1 MTDPMQQ
8 ATRVVQG
15 MLAVDAFS
23 QWLGLELVDLVQ
35 GGCTCRMTVR
45 PEMVNGFGV
54 AHGGIAYALA
64 DSALAFASNQ
74 GDKVN
79 VAIENGISYPAP
91 VRVGDVLTAVAV
103 EESRG
108 GRLGFYRVAV
118 TNQDG
123 TAVAL
128 FQGTTYQ
135 TSTDHRIHG

>member
-1 MTDPMQQ
+1 MSDPMER
-8 ATRVVQG
+8 ASRVVQG

-23 QWLGLELVDLVQ
+23 RWLGLELVELVR

-74 GDKVN
+74 GEKVS

-108 GRLGFYRVAV
+108 GRLGFFRVTV
-118 TNQDG
+118 TNQHG

-135 TSTDHRIHG
+135 TSTDHRING